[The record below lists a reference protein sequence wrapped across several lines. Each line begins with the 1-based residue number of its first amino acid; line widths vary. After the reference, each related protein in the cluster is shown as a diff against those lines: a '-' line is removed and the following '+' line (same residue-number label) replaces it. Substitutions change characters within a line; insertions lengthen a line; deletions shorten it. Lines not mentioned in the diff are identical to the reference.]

1 LKKIF
6 KPFLPIR
13 GDPCQKK
20 SGNLF
25 LIKKNNFS
33 SKVLLST
40 SICSSVQSYEAEVLV
55 NDDKSN
61 MLMTKKET
69 YEKKLQN
76 IIDEIQF
83 YEIYY
88 KWSLIIS
95 ITLIA
100 IAMLSLCLYF
110 VINSMKSN
118 IFLRIYLQ
126 E

>member
-1 LKKIF
+1 MI
-6 KPFLPIR
+6 
-13 GDPCQKK
+13 
-20 SGNLF
+20 
-25 LIKKNNFS
+25 
-33 SKVLLST
+33 T
-40 SICSSVQSYEAEVLV
+40 A
-55 NDDKSN
+55 
-61 MLMTKKET
+61 KKEV
-69 YEKKLQN
+69 YEKRLQN
-76 IIDEIQF
+76 ILDEIQF

-118 IFLRIYLQ
+118 IFLRIYSQ

>member
-1 LKKIF
+1 M
-6 KPFLPIR
+6 P
-13 GDPCQKK
+13 KK

-33 SKVLLST
+33 LKALLST
-40 SICSSVQSYEAEVLV
+40 SICSSVQSHEAEVLV
-55 NDDKSN
+55 DDDN
-61 MLMTKKET
+61 MIMTKKET

-100 IAMLSLCLYF
+100 IAMLSLCLCF

>member
-1 LKKIF
+1 
-6 KPFLPIR
+6 
-13 GDPCQKK
+13 
-20 SGNLF
+20 
-25 LIKKNNFS
+25 
-33 SKVLLST
+33 
-40 SICSSVQSYEAEVLV
+40 
-55 NDDKSN
+55 
-61 MLMTKKET
+61 MTKKET

-95 ITLIA
+95 ITLIS

-118 IFLRIYLQ
+118 IFLRIYFLEQ
-126 E
+126 NFLLLD